1 MKNNS
6 QNKVLNSKDQSS
18 GPTNNIGRKM
28 SKVKINTEI
37 DILKYNKKERL
48 SAYTPNREDV
58 KNRKFSK
65 KNLKRKKKE
74 KGILKNKNGRSR
86 TLVLKSNIKEMEE
99 KNLNLNL
106 KKEGAIN
113 RTISSNNI
121 NNLFLNNIVNKKS
134 NGIPF
139 NNNKLNKE
147 KERKKEK
154 EEKVDQLNER
164 KINKDEIKNPKIK
177 RQKKYK
183 EIKIKNIMVKKEKE
197 NINNTKNEIGKRI
210 FLTKL
215 KENNNIKI
223 GENLD
228 YEIVYS
234 SRRTDDNDD
243 SKENSSEE
251 RIEKNIK
258 NIKNIK
264 KRNKKNKSQL
274 NKSWDVLI
282 KF

>member
-1 MKNNS
+1 
-6 QNKVLNSKDQSS
+6 
-18 GPTNNIGRKM
+18 
-28 SKVKINTEI
+28 
-37 DILKYNKKERL
+37 
-48 SAYTPNREDV
+48 
-58 KNRKFSK
+58 
-65 KNLKRKKKE
+65 
-74 KGILKNKNGRSR
+74 
-86 TLVLKSNIKEMEE
+86 MEE

-106 KKEGAIN
+106 KKEETIN

-121 NNLFLNNIVNKKS
+121 NNLFLNNIVNKKT
-134 NGIPF
+134 NKIPF
-139 NNNKLNKE
+139 NNNKFNKE
-147 KERKKEK
+147 KEKEK
-154 EEKVDQLNER
+154 EKEDKVDQLSER